1 LRLMSSACS
10 LDPRIR
16 EACATL
22 VFFKTLGGSRPDSI
36 TVAGLFFRIFGMF
49 RAEDLCEPKKQNYSK
64 TLRTKLLWDR
74 HSVGME
80 EEKCAQILLRI
91 I

>member
-1 LRLMSSACS
+1 MSSACS

-49 RAEDLCEPKKQNYSK
+49 RAEDL
-64 TLRTKLLWDR
+64 
-74 HSVGME
+74 
-80 EEKCAQILLRI
+80 
-91 I
+91 

>member
-22 VFFKTLGGSRPDSI
+22 VFFKTLGPDSI

-49 RAEDLCEPKKQNYSK
+49 RAEDL
-64 TLRTKLLWDR
+64 
-74 HSVGME
+74 
-80 EEKCAQILLRI
+80 
-91 I
+91 